1 MLLDRGEDTKD
12 PHPVI
17 RAMSD
22 AKICTKMMKKILYF
36 ILLAAELFVDVLFMM
51 GLANSSLYIPIVIAI
66 VATLAAL
73 IWLIILFAKAED
85 KKTRIKIMLGIA
97 LSMLIPLIVFAITF
111 VVVAVLFVIAFSN

>member
-1 MLLDRGEDTKD
+1 
-12 PHPVI
+12 
-17 RAMSD
+17 
-22 AKICTKMMKKILYF
+22 MKKVLYF

-51 GLANSSLYIPIVIAI
+51 ALANSSLYIPIAIAI

-97 LSMLIPLIVFAITF
+97 MSMLIPLIVFAITF
-111 VVVAVLFVIAFSN
+111 VVVAAMFIIAFSN

>member
-1 MLLDRGEDTKD
+1 
-12 PHPVI
+12 
-17 RAMSD
+17 
-22 AKICTKMMKKILYF
+22 MKKILYF

-51 GLANSSLYIPIVIAI
+51 ALANSSLYIPIAIAV

-111 VVVAVLFVIAFSN
+111 VVVAAMFIIAFSN

>member
-1 MLLDRGEDTKD
+1 
-12 PHPVI
+12 
-17 RAMSD
+17 
-22 AKICTKMMKKILYF
+22 MKKILYF

-51 GLANSSLYIPIVIAI
+51 ALWNSSLYIPIAIAV
-66 VATLAAL
+66 VATLVAL

-85 KKTRIKIMLGIA
+85 KKAKRKFMLGIA

>member
-1 MLLDRGEDTKD
+1 
-12 PHPVI
+12 
-17 RAMSD
+17 
-22 AKICTKMMKKILYF
+22 MKKILYF

-51 GLANSSLYIPIVIAI
+51 ALANSSLYIPIAIAI
-66 VATLAAL
+66 VATLVAL

-85 KKTRIKIMLGIA
+85 KKAKRKFMLGIA

>member
-1 MLLDRGEDTKD
+1 
-12 PHPVI
+12 
-17 RAMSD
+17 
-22 AKICTKMMKKILYF
+22 MKKVLYF

-51 GLANSSLYIPIVIAI
+51 ALANSSLYIPIAIAI

-85 KKTRIKIMLGIA
+85 KKAKRKFMFGIA

-111 VVVAVLFVIAFSN
+111 AVVAIMFIVAFSN

>member
-1 MLLDRGEDTKD
+1 
-12 PHPVI
+12 
-17 RAMSD
+17 
-22 AKICTKMMKKILYF
+22 MKKVLYF

-51 GLANSSLYIPIVIAI
+51 ALANSSLYIPIAIAI

-85 KKTRIKIMLGIA
+85 KKAKRKFMLGIA

>member
-1 MLLDRGEDTKD
+1 
-12 PHPVI
+12 
-17 RAMSD
+17 
-22 AKICTKMMKKILYF
+22 MKKVLYF

-51 GLANSSLYIPIVIAI
+51 ALANSSLYIPIAIAI

-111 VVVAVLFVIAFSN
+111 VVVAAMFLIAFSN

>member
-1 MLLDRGEDTKD
+1 
-12 PHPVI
+12 
-17 RAMSD
+17 
-22 AKICTKMMKKILYF
+22 MKKILYF

-51 GLANSSLYIPIVIAI
+51 ALANSSLYIPIAIAI

-111 VVVAVLFVIAFSN
+111 VVVAAMFLIAFSN